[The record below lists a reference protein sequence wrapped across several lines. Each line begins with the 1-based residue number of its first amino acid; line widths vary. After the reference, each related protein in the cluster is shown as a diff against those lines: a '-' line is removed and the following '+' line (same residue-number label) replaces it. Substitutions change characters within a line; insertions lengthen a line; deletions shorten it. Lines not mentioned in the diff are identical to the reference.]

1 MLPLNL
7 VACNPKSFP
16 STMHLG
22 SFGYTRQTLMWDT
35 VKLLEPILDRC
46 VGLLKAHF
54 RSMIIHNLLADLP
67 TDNTSHIAHQA
78 AI

>member
-7 VACNPKSFP
+7 VTRNPKSFP
-16 STMHLG
+16 SAMHLG
-22 SFGYTRQTLMWDT
+22 SFGCTSQALLWDT
-35 VKLLEPILDRC
+35 VKLFEPILDRC

-54 RSMIIHNLLADLP
+54 RLVIIHNLSADLP
-67 TDNTSHIAHQA
+67 TDNTSCIACQA